1 MPPVPD
7 SHNSRRR
14 FLRRSSAAAAGTLLL
29 PQLLACASSNGSD
42 ASSGSGAGAASAKT
56 QSSPAASAGNDRKLG
71 VALLG
76 LGGYAKGQIAPALQ
90 LTEHCYIAGLITG
103 SPEKLPEWQR
113 KYDVPDDH
121 CYTYDTMDR
130 IVDDSAIDVV
140 YVITPTATHKDFSVR
155 AARAGKHVWC
165 EKPMA
170 MDVAECQT
178 IIDACEAA
186 GTRLAIGYRMMH
198 EPRTR
203 EFIEYTAARPLGALT
218 AASAEAGYGGSV
230 PSPDYWRGQ
239 RDMGGGALYDMG
251 VYSVNGLRYGTQ
263 LLPEA
268 VLSAR
273 QNRVDRPNGVDTTSE
288 FRLRF
293 PGNAA
298 RPNGVEAGGWTSV
311 VEKRNRLR
319 TEFERGWAEMQP
331 MQPYQGVRGEAS
343 DGTKFEPPVPN
354 QQSIQM
360 DNDSLA
366 IMNGT
371 PLIAPGIEG
380 LIDVAIIRAVIQSAE
395 TGREVA
401 IAYPTGVTGR

>member
-7 SHNSRRR
+7 SHSSRRR
-14 FLRRSSAAAAGTLLL
+14 FLRQSSAAAAGTILL
-29 PQLLACASSNGSD
+29 PQLLACASSNGRD
-42 ASSGSGAGAASAKT
+42 ASAASAKT
-56 QSSPAASAGNDRKLG
+56 QDAALGSGGRDGKLG
-71 VALLG
+71 IALLG

-113 KYDVPDDH
+113 KYDIADEH
-121 CYTYDTMDR
+121 CYTYDTMDE
-130 IVDDSAIDVV
+130 IANDDAIDVV

-170 MDVAECQT
+170 MDVAECRA

-186 GTRLAIGYRMMH
+186 GVRLAIGYRMMH

-203 EFIEYTAARPLGALT
+203 EFIAYTAARPLGALT
-218 AASAEAGYGGSV
+218 SASAEAGYGGSV

-251 VYSVNGLRYGTQ
+251 VYAINGLRYGTQ

-273 QNRVDRPNGVDTTSE
+273 QDRVDRPNGVDTTSE
-288 FRLRF
+288 FVLRL
-293 PGNAA
+293 PGNEA
-298 RPNGVEAGGWTSV
+298 RPDGVEAEGWTSV
-311 VEKRNRLR
+311 VEKGNQLR
-319 TEFERGWAEMQP
+319 VEFERGWAEMDP

-343 DGTKFEPPVPN
+343 DGTAFEPPVPN

-360 DNDSLA
+360 DNDALA

-371 PLIAPGIEG
+371 ELIAPGIEG
-380 LIDVAIIRAVIQSAE
+380 LIDVAIIRAVIESAE

-401 IAYPTGVTGR
+401 IAYPTGVAGR